1 METNE
6 EKRNTR
12 GVDHRRDSTESIGN
26 RKKISLSL
34 SLNLFLCAKQ
44 RAFLLTSSVSFF
56 FVLAR
61 CKSGKKE
68 EKKCAG
74 LVKESGL
81 GFYANLGFIRNPK
94 LNHIFEVHFISPAK
108 NVLQA
113 VQS

>member
-1 METNE
+1 VQN
-6 EKRNTR
+6 
-12 GVDHRRDSTESIGN
+12 SALSYLLLLFPFF
-26 RKKISLSL
+26 SLS
-34 SLNLFLCAKQ
+34 Q
-44 RAFLLTSSVSFF
+44 
-56 FVLAR
+56 
-61 CKSGKKE
+61 SGKKE

-81 GFYANLGFIRNPK
+81 GFYENLGFIRNPK

>member
-1 METNE
+1 ME
-6 EKRNTR
+6 
-12 GVDHRRDSTESIGN
+12 
-26 RKKISLSL
+26 
-34 SLNLFLCAKQ
+34 
-44 RAFLLTSSVSFF
+44 
-56 FVLAR
+56 
-61 CKSGKKE
+61 KKE